1 MTARGVTV
9 ELRRA
14 LPVELL
20 TVIAWPE
27 RVVSFGFGELRDL
40 ERQFMATL
48 TMVRGAFDAFAPV
61 VERAQQLGALI
72 DRLGPA
78 LDDLSELLVAAR
90 QIAESAERIAE
101 SAQGIDGSAAI
112 IARDAEVLARDAA
125 RLARFTDRIP
135 GGGKRQA

>member
-1 MTARGVTV
+1 MTQGATINIAS
-9 ELRRA
+9 A
-14 LPVELL
+14 LML
-20 TVIAWPE
+20 PE
-27 RVVSFGFGELRDL
+27 RVVTRGFGELRDL

-48 TMVRGAFDAFAPV
+48 VMARSAFDAFAPIV
-61 VERAQQLGALI
+61 DRAKQLGALI

-90 QIAESAERIAE
+90 QIAESAERIAV

-112 IARDAEVLARDAA
+112 IARDAEILARDAG

-135 GGGKRQA
+135 GGKR